1 MNTVNVKF
9 RQAKQPDLND
19 AIMNKWD
26 FPDTLP

>member
-19 AIMNKWD
+19 AVMNKQD
-26 FPDTLP
+26 FFKAY